1 MDDSM
6 KKALED
12 ARRLQTLVPDSLA
25 EQVKKLAGFSTL
37 AELAKQH
44 ESSVLTHAQKLL
56 ADFNVRREPAVTQ
69 LPYIEPPSI
78 PRLANFEDSN
88 AFQSS
93 AVLLRRLAESIRQ
106 WRRTLPDELQPA
118 VLALLNGGV
127 QIDVTSLAQECFHGI
142 RIEGQIQGAPCVVLA
157 HQSTVQLLCIAQ
169 PVIPP
174 ETPRRPI
181 GFVIEGEPSE
191 A

>member
-1 MDDSM
+1 M